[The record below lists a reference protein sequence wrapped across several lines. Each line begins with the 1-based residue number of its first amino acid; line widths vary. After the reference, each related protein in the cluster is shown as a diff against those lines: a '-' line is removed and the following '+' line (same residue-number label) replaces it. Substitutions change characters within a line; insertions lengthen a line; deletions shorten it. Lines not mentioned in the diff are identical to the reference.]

1 MYPLWAQSP
10 HAENEEDGDFV
21 DPWAQGEDPWLH
33 ETTAG
38 SDAAT
43 GARTALHNPWQRRQR
58 VREEDQGDPW
68 AQGEDPWSD
77 EATDGSGAATRCPIV
92 PVFLANSWQRVRG
105 EHLDIIRDQEQDQV
119 SAVQVEDQEHQWL
132 CESDGGDV
140 ESKDFMV
147 IFLYNTWQRVRT
159 EHIDIII
166 ENFTVDEHFMYLE
179 YWSSPLLSAR
189 LPTAPT
195 GKKKAQQPASFFVL
209 HQEIQ
214 SEGEGDI
221 KIVYDLPPGDEHYEL
236 DSHGFF
242 PSLDSEAHYINEPN
256 DAAADLDSNPEWAC
270 CTEPLTLPGIVLH
283 LFVLPLA
290 RLLVM
295 CQPKKSQTNKHVNQA
310 PGSQE

>member
-1 MYPLWAQSP
+1 
-10 HAENEEDGDFV
+10 
-21 DPWAQGEDPWLH
+21 LH

-179 YWSSPLLSAR
+179 Y
-189 LPTAPT
+189 
-195 GKKKAQQPASFFVL
+195 
-209 HQEIQ
+209 
-214 SEGEGDI
+214 
-221 KIVYDLPPGDEHYEL
+221 
-236 DSHGFF
+236 
-242 PSLDSEAHYINEPN
+242 
-256 DAAADLDSNPEWAC
+256 
-270 CTEPLTLPGIVLH
+270 
-283 LFVLPLA
+283 
-290 RLLVM
+290 
-295 CQPKKSQTNKHVNQA
+295 
-310 PGSQE
+310 